1 MAPIAPFAFA
11 WPQPKTG
18 RRAAQYRALGG
29 LAGLFCVAG
38 VDRGRKS
45 AIPLRPAPH
54 SRGGGDLTA
63 AEPSLRSLNPEP
75 LETGVGPLLRLP
87 DRRSVRWRGLGR
99 RRPSEQPRTGARS
112 AGPGGGQRRC
122 AARAPA
128 CRKASVLEKLLHRA
142 LSGPGAPRPAR
153 AGATPP
159 SPYALRTSHR
169 AAATTGGRLPRLPAQ
184 LRPRLVRSSQ
194 DAETLCLSAQATT
207 ALPRLLAR
215 GCARINAHSHVHRDG
230 VACARH
236 GS

>member
-1 MAPIAPFAFA
+1 MRAPARFPPSFTQLV
-11 WPQPKTG
+11 QPKTG

-87 DRRSVRWRGLGR
+87 DRRGVRWRGLGR
-99 RRPSEQPRTGARS
+99 RRPSEQRRTGARS
-112 AGPGGGQRRC
+112 AGPGGGQWRC

-128 CRKASVLEKLLHRA
+128 SRKASVPEKLLHRA
-142 LSGPGAPRPAR
+142 LSGPTPTPTTVGRATVQECQRVRACQPVYRGACPR
-153 AGATPP
+153 
-159 SPYALRTSHR
+159 HH
-169 AAATTGGRLPRLPAQ
+169 
-184 LRPRLVRSSQ
+184 
-194 DAETLCLSAQATT
+194 
-207 ALPRLLAR
+207 AR
-215 GCARINAHSHVHRDG
+215 GHRDPHIDG
-230 VACARH
+230 C
-236 GS
+236 